1 MKVPEIL
8 GEKLEEILE
17 RLWVRTVEKGEP
29 SCAPGAL
36 GAGDAEQSLA
46 ELEAL
51 GLVRSEGGSWSLAE
65 PGREE
70 ARNTVRRHRLAE
82 RLFTDVLAVEGELS
96 EESACRFE
104 HMLHRGIDEKICTL
118 LGHPRA
124 CPHGKPIPPGP
135 CCAEARRAVETIVAS
150 LDVLTPGQAGTIAYV
165 HSTDPRRVAKL
176 LAMGVLPGARI
187 ALIGRS
193 PSFSFQVGYSQFAVD
208 EEIAAD
214 IHVRLDQHDGSPGG
228 GGGLHRGWRNG
239 PAGSRLH
246 RHRGR

>member
-1 MKVPEIL
+1 MMVPEIL

-17 RLWVRTVEKGEP
+17 RLWVRTVERGEP

-36 GAGDAEQSLA
+36 GEGDVEQSLA
-46 ELEAL
+46 ELAAF
-51 GLVRSEGGSWSLAE
+51 GLVRSEGGLWSLAAS
-65 PGREE
+65 GRDE

-118 LGHPRA
+118 LGHPRV

-135 CCAEARRAVETIVAS
+135 CCAESRRAVETLVAP
-150 LDVLTPGQAGTIAYV
+150 LDMLTPGRSGTIAYV

-187 ALIGRS
+187 TLIGRS

-208 EEIAAD
+208 AEIAAD
-214 IHVRLDQHDGSPGG
+214 INVRLDQPDGSPRGG
-228 GGGLHRGWRNG
+228 AGFFQGLRNGQAGQRRHQHRG
-239 PAGSRLH
+239 A
-246 RHRGR
+246 